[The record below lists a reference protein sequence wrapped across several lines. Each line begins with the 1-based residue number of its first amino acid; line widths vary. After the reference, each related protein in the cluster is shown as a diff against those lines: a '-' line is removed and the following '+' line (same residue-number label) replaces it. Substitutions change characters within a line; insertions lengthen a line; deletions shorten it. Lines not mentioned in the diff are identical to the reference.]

1 MTITRGFGDKKK
13 KVNRKDMDR
22 IVDYV
27 VAAIKKE
34 LTKRDWKQK
43 DLAER
48 IGKTETWLSRKIG
61 EDIKT
66 KRRITIDDLHIIAK
80 GLGMFA
86 TDFFPKRLEDEICS
100 LPLTEFIRNVCRNE
114 IKHYLKENG
123 IITIE

>member
-66 KRRITIDDLHIIAK
+66 KRRNTIDDLHIIAK
-80 GLGMFA
+80 G
-86 TDFFPKRLEDEICS
+86 
-100 LPLTEFIRNVCRNE
+100 
-114 IKHYLKENG
+114 
-123 IITIE
+123 